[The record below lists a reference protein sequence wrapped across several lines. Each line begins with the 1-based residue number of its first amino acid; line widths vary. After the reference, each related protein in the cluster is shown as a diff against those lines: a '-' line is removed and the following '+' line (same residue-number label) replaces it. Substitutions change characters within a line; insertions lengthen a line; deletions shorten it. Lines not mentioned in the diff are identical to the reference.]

1 MGKLDCLHLRPAGY
15 GARSRRTG
23 SLWAPKKFSWEVAF
37 GGRFDFWSGGVPR
50 FASYSII
57 HFWVLGQERPMAER
71 PIASI
76 LTYFGTLLAS
86 PTAFL
91 VVLVYAALWFVF
103 ERDTFDWHAIATL
116 ATWLMTLVIQRSE
129 HRDTQAI
136 HAKLDEVLRALEGAQ
151 TGLARIDDEEPE
163 DIEKYREKVKGGD

>member
-1 MGKLDCLHLRPAGY
+1 MP
-15 GARSRRTG
+15 
-23 SLWAPKKFSWEVAF
+23 
-37 GGRFDFWSGGVPR
+37 
-50 FASYSII
+50 
-57 HFWVLGQERPMAER
+57 ER
-71 PIASI
+71 PIVSI

-91 VVLVYAALWFVF
+91 IVLIYAALWFVF
-103 ERDTFDWHAIATL
+103 ERDTLNWHGIATL

-151 TGLARIDDEEPE
+151 TGLAKIDDEEPE
-163 DIEKYREKVKGGD
+163 DIEKYRQKVKDGD

>member
-1 MGKLDCLHLRPAGY
+1 L
-15 GARSRRTG
+15 
-23 SLWAPKKFSWEVAF
+23 
-37 GGRFDFWSGGVPR
+37 GGLFHFWSGGLPG
-50 FASYSII
+50 FASYSPSISG
-57 HFWVLGQERPMAER
+57 VADGGT

-76 LTYFGTLLAS
+76 LTHFGVLIAN

-91 VVLVYAALWFVF
+91 IVLIYAALWFVF
-103 ERDTFDWHAIATL
+103 ERNTFDWHAVATL

-151 TGLARIDDEEPE
+151 TGLAKIDDEEPE
-163 DIEKYREKVKGGD
+163 DIEKYRQKVKDGD